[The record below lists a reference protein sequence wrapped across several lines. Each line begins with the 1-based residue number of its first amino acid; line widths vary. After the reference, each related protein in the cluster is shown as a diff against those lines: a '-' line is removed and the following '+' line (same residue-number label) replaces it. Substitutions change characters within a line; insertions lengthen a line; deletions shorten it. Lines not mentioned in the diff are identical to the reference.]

1 MRPVRLNGSKLR
13 TAAYDVRGRRLR
25 IEFADGAVRDFE
37 AVPQEVF
44 ERLRAAP
51 NAGAYY
57 DDRIRD
63 EYPSR
68 RGAQD
73 DDAAARGRLDDLFG
87 GQ

>member
-1 MRPVRLNGSKLR
+1 MQPVRLNGSKLR
-13 TAAYDVRGRRLR
+13 TAAYDARERRLR
-25 IEFADGAVRDFE
+25 IEFADGAVREFE

-63 EYPSR
+63 EYPSKR
-68 RGAQD
+68 AASGG
-73 DDAAARGRLDDLFG
+73 DAAARSRLDDLFG
-87 GQ
+87 G